1 MTTRM
6 NLTAP
11 IIRLLTW
18 VRDNPN
24 RQAADIEPLPLARG
38 AVLRTAE
45 QMQLVW
51 WRGTGARG
59 GWVLTDEGA
68 RQLQIN
74 AESTS

>member
-11 IIRLLTW
+11 IVRLLAW

-24 RQAADIEPLPLARG
+24 RQAADIPGRST
-38 AVLRTAE
+38 LRTAE

-51 WRGTGARG
+51 WRGTGPRG
-59 GWVLTDEGA
+59 GWVLTSEGE

-74 AESTS
+74 AEPTS